1 MAATTERTPD
11 ITVYFLQASRC
22 IRTVWL
28 LEELGLPYKIEFA
41 DRVNKKAPPEFKQ
54 ASGNPLGK
62 FPVIRDGDLVVHESG
77 CHHRVGFAS
86 RLFDLTFALGCIK
99 YQAIMP
105 ALRSTHPLMAI
116 KTRYL
121 CDHYDTNSRL
131 IPSLSH
137 PSQRSQVQT
146 YIHASEA
153 ALGIH
158 ALAIMYANWSFPA
171 AYKSL
176 HPDILPQMEQGM
188 SANVRNDM
196 DWLEGELSRSTSGFL
211 VGDGV
216 TAADIMMSFSV
227 QFTLL
232 GGFGTKGGSWPK
244 VDEWVRRCGDTQSYK
259 TAVEK
264 SGHVLAAS
272 K

>member
-1 MAATTERTPD
+1 MTTTQKTPD

-41 DRVNKKAPPEFKQ
+41 DRVNKKAPPEFKK

-62 FPVIRDGDLVVHESG
+62 FPVIKDGDLMVHESG
-77 CHHRVGFAS
+77 
-86 RLFDLTFALGCIK
+86 
-99 YQAIMP
+99 AI
-105 ALRSTHPLMAI
+105 TE
-116 KTRYL
+116 YL
-121 CDHYDTNSRL
+121 CDHYDPIHRL
-131 IPSLSH
+131 IPSSSSH
-137 PSQRSQVQT
+137 PTQRSQVQT

-153 ALGIH
+153 TLGIH
-158 ALAIMYANWSFPA
+158 ALSIMYAHWSFPA
-171 AYKSL
+171 PFKSS
-176 HPDILPQMEQGM
+176 HPEILAQMEEGM
-188 SANVRNDM
+188 SVNVRNDL
-196 DWLEGELSRSTSGFL
+196 DWLEGELSKSKSGFL

-216 TAADIMMSFSV
+216 TAADIMMAFSV
-227 QFTLL
+227 QFTMA

-244 VDEWVRRCGDTQSYK
+244 VDEWIRRCEDTGSYK
-259 TAVEK
+259 RAVEK